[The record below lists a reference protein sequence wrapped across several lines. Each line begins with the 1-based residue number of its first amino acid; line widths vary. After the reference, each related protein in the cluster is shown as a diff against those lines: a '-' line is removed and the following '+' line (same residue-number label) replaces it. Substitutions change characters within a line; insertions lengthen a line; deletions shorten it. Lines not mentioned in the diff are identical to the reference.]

1 MYILCSFTFSALF
14 LLEKPLLKKQ
24 LYNLSD
30 ASVKVIHFS
39 PRKIY
44 WFCCSNKRCGKPCPR
59 KNIITFIYYGKV
71 DVRDGLGL
79 KEIKFLSRLKVQ
91 SNYKHEWGLKQDKE
105 CLFQKKENRIRQL
118 YPSLVWSSNRITTT
132 PVRKRR
138 GQKHYCF
145 LYQTNEN
152 TTVTCWGDNNLLT
165 YLVILPHLRLSPA
178 SKEPCFDPFSLN
190 LVLQNVIQEVVSQC
204 LLTNLSQC
212 DVV

>member
-1 MYILCSFTFSALF
+1 M
-14 LLEKPLLKKQ
+14 
-24 LYNLSD
+24 
-30 ASVKVIHFS
+30 
-39 PRKIY
+39 
-44 WFCCSNKRCGKPCPR
+44 
-59 KNIITFIYYGKV
+59 
-71 DVRDGLGL
+71 
-79 KEIKFLSRLKVQ
+79 EIKTGVPFFGKINNLIQ
-91 SNYKHEWGLKQDKE
+91 
-105 CLFQKKENRIRQL
+105 QL

-132 PVRKRR
+132 AVRKRR

>member
-79 KEIKFLSRLKVQ
+79 KEIKFLSRLKFQ

-152 TTVTCWGDNNLLT
+152 TTAQWCL
-165 YLVILPHLRLSPA
+165 A
-178 SKEPCFDPFSLN
+178 SE
-190 LVLQNVIQEVVSQC
+190 NVPYQKFEKNSD
-204 LLTNLSQC
+204 S
-212 DVV
+212 